1 MSPNGM
7 PGQYPITPFNDNQN
21 FSISPLPAT
30 SGTSNPITLAPGQPV
45 PHPSTFTDS
54 TIHSNVK
61 LDKESY
67 ERSGSGAPQ
76 LPPLFSQGHASDPLL
91 PSTSANLIPESS
103 LPMNDIGR
111 SVTVYTTSSIAPN
124 STTARLAGQQPIEPR
139 GVPSIVSESQRIAH
153 VDPEASAAR
162 EAVKEKRLVED
173 ELKQKVT
180 KVSAIPDSG
189 LADVNPSGSIPSIVS
204 ESQKLAHS
212 QLDASQNPEAVREK
226 TLLEDELR
234 SKIPQAGATS
244 ESGMFGKSEKGYV
257 ATAAGSVVA
266 AAAAVTGA
274 AYAAKDRVSDAATNA
289 INGFRPEEPLL
300 PQSKP
305 DEERLPTSNT
315 TDVPKI
321 VRESQQK
328 ANVSPEASASAAAV
342 KEKHAV
348 EQELASKVKTSHE
361 TGRPAPSTTTADVP
375 EVVRESQQKANVS
388 PEASA
393 SAEAVQEKHAVE
405 QELANK
411 VKTSHATGRSAPS
424 TTTADVPAVV
434 RESQQKANVSPEA
447 SASATIVQEKH
458 VMEQELASRVKT
470 SHSTGISAPS
480 ATIADVPAVVR
491 DSQTKANVPPEASSS
506 PDMVREKQAMEAE
519 LASKARS
526 SGGVTGALTSS
537 APSHVGYDSS
547 ANHTSS
553 APSHVSHGTSAESE
567 LTSSTSTTTAQ
578 KGHLWNSNIAIVPAV
593 NPLIGLTTTQPV
605 TSSTISSDVLPS
617 KSTTRSEPV
626 ITSSNNITQGT
637 TSVSQGLNTENHSTD
652 KSAII
657 PPVTKERF
665 PSPPPALED
674 KSSTPQKR
682 RPLSLFGKT
691 TPDNKKNKESPSANS
706 TDAGSIGSAEKV
718 VGKKR
723 SFLDKIKD
731 KLRHSDKDRTPT
743 P

>member
-30 SGTSNPITLAPGQPV
+30 SGNSNPITLAPGQSV

-76 LPPLFSQGHASDPLL
+76 LPPLFSQGHAIDPLL

-111 SVTVYTTSSIAPN
+111 SVTDYTTSSIAPN

-139 GVPSIVSESQRIAH
+139 GVPSIVSESQRIAQ

-257 ATAAGSVVA
+257 ATAAGSVAA

-274 AYAAKDRVSDAATNA
+274 AYAAKDRVSEAATNA
-289 INGFRPEEPLL
+289 THGFRSEESLL
-300 PQSKP
+300 PQYKP
-305 DEERLPTSNT
+305 EEERLPLSNN
-315 TDVPKI
+315 TDVPEI
-321 VRESQQK
+321 
-328 ANVSPEASASAAAV
+328 
-342 KEKHAV
+342 
-348 EQELASKVKTSHE
+348 
-361 TGRPAPSTTTADVP
+361 
-375 EVVRESQQKANVS
+375 VRESQQKANVS

-411 VKTSHATGRSAPS
+411 VKTSHATGRPAPS

-458 VMEQELASRVKT
+458 AMEQELASRVKT

-480 ATIADVPAVVR
+480 ATTADVPAVVR

-506 PDMVREKQAMEAE
+506 AGMVREKQAMEAE

-537 APSHVGYDSS
+537 APSHVDYDSS
-547 ANHTSS
+547 ADHTSS
-553 APSHVSHGTSAESE
+553 APSHISHDNSANH
-567 LTSSTSTTTAQ
+567 TSSTSTTTAQ

-593 NPLIGLTTTQPV
+593 NPLIGLTTTTQSV
-605 TSSTISSDVLPS
+605 TSSTISSDVLPV

-626 ITSSNNITQGT
+626 ITSSNTIAQGT
-637 TSVSQGLNTENHSTD
+637 TSVGQGLTTENHSTD
-652 KSAII
+652 KSAIV

-665 PSPPPALED
+665 PSPPPIPED

-731 KLRHSDKDRTPT
+731 KLRHSDRDRTPT